1 MEQEPRS
8 AQQTQSRPGVPR
20 RRKLALI
27 SACVITVVW
36 LMVGAAVLGSCLM
49 MQFSKQPAQSP
60 PDGNLVMSRDEAD
73 ISEVVQRVSKSVV
86 SIVTTKNGRTLSRAT
101 VQQGAGTGI
110 IISKDGYILT
120 NKHVVKDAETIEIM
134 GSDGTQYTDV
144 KFVGADPL
152 NDVAFLKING
162 VNDLP
167 AATLGDSSTVRVGQ
181 KVIAIGNSLGR
192 YQNTVTT
199 GIISGKGRP
208 VQASTSEYSDE
219 AESLTDLLQTDAA
232 INPGNSGGPL
242 LNMSGQVIGI
252 NTAIVSDA
260 QSVGFAIPIAATKGL
275 VRSVLGSGK
284 VQKSYIGVQYIAI
297 TPEVRAEYKLPVK
310 SGAYV
315 GGSRRKS
322 AVVAGGPADKAGIK
336 DGDVITKVNDKL
348 IGEQGGLGSLI
359 SEFLPGE
366 TVELTI
372 LRDGK
377 EQKVKLTLGA
387 YKA

>member
-8 AQQTQSRPGVPR
+8 AQQFQPRLGVPR

-27 SACVITVVW
+27 SACVITMLW
-36 LMVGAAVLGSCLM
+36 LMVGSAVLGSWLTT
-49 MQFSKQPAQSP
+49 QFNKQSIQST

-120 NKHVVKDAETIEIM
+120 NKHVVKDAETIKIM

-275 VRSVLGSGK
+275 VRSVLSSGK
-284 VQKSYIGVQYIAI
+284 IQKSYIGVQYIAI
-297 TPEVRAEYKLPVK
+297 TPEVRAEHKLPVK

-336 DGDVITKVNDKL
+336 DGDIITKVNDKL

>member
-1 MEQEPRS
+1 MEQEANLTNQPK
-8 AQQTQSRPGVPR
+8 PN
-20 RRKLALI
+20 RRKKIALI
-27 SACVITVVW
+27 SICIIAGIW
-36 LMVGAAVLGSCLM
+36 LAFGSAAFGSWLTL
-49 MQFSKQPAQSP
+49 QLTKQSP
-60 PDGNLVMSRDEAD
+60 QPVADGNRVISRDEAD
-73 ISEVVQRVSKSVV
+73 VSEVVQRVSKSVV
-86 SIVTTKNGRTLSRAT
+86 SIVTTKNGRSFSYSDVR
-101 VQQGAGTGI
+101 QGAGTGI

-120 NKHVVKDAETIEIM
+120 NKHVVKDADRVEIVS
-134 GSDGTQYTDV
+134 SDGTQYTDV

-167 AATLGDSSTVRVGQ
+167 AATLGDSGTVRVGQ

-208 VQASTSEYSDE
+208 VQAAASKYSDA

-275 VRSVLGSGK
+275 VRSVLSSGK
-284 VQKSYIGVQYIAI
+284 IQKSYIGVQYIVI

-315 GGSRRKS
+315 GGSRNKS
-322 AVVAGGPADKAGIK
+322 AVIADGPADKAGIK
-336 DGDVITKVNDKL
+336 NGDIITKVNDKL

>member
-8 AQQTQSRPGVPR
+8 VQQTQSRPGVPR

-36 LMVGAAVLGSCLM
+36 LMVGAAVLGSWLM
-49 MQFSKQPAQSP
+49 MQFSKQPAQST

-86 SIVTTKNGRTLSRAT
+86 SIVTTKNGRTFSRAT

-144 KFVGADPL
+144 KLVGADPL

-208 VQASTSEYSDE
+208 VQAATSEHSDA

-275 VRSVLGSGK
+275 VRSVLSSGK
-284 VQKSYIGVQYIAI
+284 IQKSYIGVQYIAI

-315 GGSRRKS
+315 GGSRSKS
-322 AVVAGGPADKAGIK
+322 AVIADGPADKAGIK
-336 DGDVITKVNDKL
+336 NGDIITKVNDKL
-348 IGEQGGLGSLI
+348 IGEQGGLSSLV

-377 EQKVKLTLGA
+377 ERRVKLTLGA